1 VEIDGLHPQA
11 AQTFLTLRFDLGGAQ
26 SALNAR
32 VLEADLR
39 RDEKIPA
46 IAALAHPAPEQG
58 VALPTLAALYPVRV
72 DVGRVE
78 ERAARVDVLV
88 EQRVRSALIIA
99 RAEIQHAQAQGADI
113 FT

>member
-1 VEIDGLHPQA
+1 MDAARAAGHAYVVLPWVDGDARPADLDGYRRLAEELGVVIIVPLFERRGAVVHMRVVEIDGLHPQA

-46 IAALAHPAPEQG
+46 IAALAHP
-58 VALPTLAALYPVRV
+58 LA
-72 DVGRVE
+72 E
-78 ERAARVDVLV
+78 
-88 EQRVRSALIIA
+88 
-99 RAEIQHAQAQGADI
+99 
-113 FT
+113 